1 MRAMRCLLK
10 LVERIAF
17 IKSYRMLNRSRS
29 VFSGACALCVP
40 IVLISISLFVAVEAS
55 AQTVRM
61 AVASEVANIRSS
73 PDAKSQLLWQIERYH
88 PLLIIEKKD
97 PWYRF
102 KDFEGHQG
110 WIHKSL
116 LSKTATVI
124 VRVRRANLRSGPGT
138 KNHIV
143 FDAEKGTPFKILT
156 KKKDWLKVQH
166 VDGDSGWIFK
176 SLVW

>member
-1 MRAMRCLLK
+1 MRATRYVLL
-10 LVERIAF
+10 L
-17 IKSYRMLNRSRS
+17 
-29 VFSGACALCVP
+29 
-40 IVLISISLFVAVEAS
+40 ISLFLAADAA
-55 AQTVRM
+55 AQSQRM
-61 AVASEVANIRSS
+61 AVSSEVANIRSGPS
-73 PDAKSQLLWQIERYH
+73 AESEVLWQVERYY
-88 PLLIIEKKD
+88 PLLVIEKKD

-102 KDFEGHQG
+102 KDIDGHQG

-116 LSKTATVI
+116 LDTTATVI

-138 KNHIV
+138 ENAIL

-156 KKKDWLKVQH
+156 RKKDWLEVQH

>member
-1 MRAMRCLLK
+1 MHATRCLYRV
-10 LVERIAF
+10 VEG
-17 IKSYRMLNRSRS
+17 IKSTILCRILTRSQDAS
-29 VFSGACALCVP
+29 MGYTLFGSL
-40 IVLISISLFVAVEAS
+40 VLICLIFFVAADAS
-55 AQTVRM
+55 AQTERM
-61 AVASEVANIRSS
+61 SVASKMANIRSS
-73 PDAKSQLLWQIERYH
+73 PDSKSPVLWQIERYH

-138 KNHIV
+138 EHDIV
-143 FDAEKGTPFKILT
+143 FDAEKGTPFNILT